1 MEYKDYYKTLGLERS
16 ASTDEIKSAY
26 RKLAMQYHPDRNPDN
41 KQAEERFKE
50 VNEAYQVLSDPQK
63 RAHYDRLGSS
73 YSQWQR
79 SGAPGNFNWDDFF
92 TSQQGQGARVDYST
106 LESLFGNRGGMGSS
120 VFSDFFQAIFGGM
133 GAPQRAGG
141 QPRMQNSELPVT
153 ISLAEAFQGTTRR
166 IKIGDRQKEVK
177 IPPGVK
183 TGSKVRVA
191 GAGPGG
197 LSGQAGDLLL
207 LIQVADDSR
216 FTREGDDLRT
226 PVSVDVFTAILGGEA
241 QVPTMTGDVV
251 LTIPPGTQPET
262 VFRIAGRGMPHL
274 RSPQTKG
281 DLMAHVKVQIP
292 RQLTE
297 EQRKLLQKART

>member
-16 ASTDEIKSAY
+16 ASADEIKSAY
-26 RKLAMQYHPDRNPDN
+26 RKLAMQYHPDRNAGD

-92 TSQQGQGARVDYST
+92 TGQQGTRVDYST
-106 LESLFGNRGGMGSS
+106 LESLFGRGSGAGSG

-133 GAPQRAGG
+133 GAPQQASR
-141 QPRMQNSELPVT
+141 QPRIQHSELPVT
-153 ISLAEAFQGTTRR
+153 ISLAEAYQGTTRR
-166 IKIGDRQKEVK
+166 VKIGNRQKDVK

-197 LSGQAGDLLL
+197 LPGQPGDLLM
-207 LIQVADDSR
+207 LIAVADDPR
-216 FTREGDDLRT
+216 FTREGDDLHT
-226 PVSVDVFTAILGGEA
+226 QVSVDVFTALLGGEA
-241 QVPTMTGDVV
+241 QVPTMTGNVV
-251 LTIPPGTQPET
+251 LTIPPGTQPEQ

-281 DLMAHVKVQIP
+281 DLMAHIKVQIP
-292 RQLTE
+292 RQLTD
-297 EQRKLLQKART
+297 EQKKLIQKARL